1 MQPMIEASCQVLDQL
16 SQLIQTVS
24 VSVYSEASSVSDFGV
39 GRHVRHILDHYVALQ
54 QGIESGCVD
63 YNFRQR
69 DSVLEHQPRLALEMV
84 DAIKEWIC
92 QDTFTAKLR
101 SPILIESEVSVS
113 ETQSVVLESCVERE
127 LWYCL
132 NHCIHHMAYAALLAK
147 ANGETIDKTIGVAPA
162 TASFLRKTNDTSL
175 VNTY

>member
-16 SQLIQTVS
+16 SLLIQDVS
-24 VSVYSEASSVSDFGV
+24 ISIYSEATTISTYGV

-54 QGIESGCVD
+54 KGIDSGCVD

-69 DSVLEHQPRLALEMV
+69 ESVLEHQPSMALEMV
-84 DAIKEWIC
+84 EAIKQWVN
-92 QDTFTAKLR
+92 QPQLSQKLR
-101 SPILIESEVSVS
+101 SPILIESEISVTKS
-113 ETQSVVLESCVERE
+113 QSVVLESCVERE

-147 ANGETIDKTIGVAPA
+147 ANGEVVDKTIGIAPA
-162 TASFLRKTNDTSL
+162 TASFLRETRYTTETDRA
-175 VNTY
+175 